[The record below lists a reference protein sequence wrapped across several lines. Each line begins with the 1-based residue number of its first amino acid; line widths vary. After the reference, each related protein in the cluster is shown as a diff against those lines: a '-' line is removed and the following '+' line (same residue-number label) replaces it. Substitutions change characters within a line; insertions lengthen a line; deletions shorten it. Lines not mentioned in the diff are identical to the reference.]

1 MTLVFLLT
9 AALFA
14 GLMAAESTV
23 ILSGRAVDVTT
34 NIGIAGASVEITDD
48 RKGVTVKKMQTAD
61 DGSFR
66 TDLPV
71 ATHFGLSIQAEG
83 YSSVAPVTQFFTGPD
98 SGNLVVPANHLDGVR
113 GVSAGCGLESSPIET
128 RMVGATG
135 SKTDCSDAARVAGDA
150 AASTWRTPSMAKRF
164 QSAAAAS
171 SLGWKKRTIP

>member
-14 GLMAAESTV
+14 GLLAGRTTV

-83 YSSVAPVTQFFTGPD
+83 YSSVAPVTQFFTLGPD
-98 SGNLVVPANHLDGVR
+98 SGNLKSDRRSFGIRALQDELSPTTLAIPSR
-113 GVSAGCGLESSPIET
+113 MCGCG
-128 RMVGATG
+128 
-135 SKTDCSDAARVAGDA
+135 
-150 AASTWRTPSMAKRF
+150 PSGP
-164 QSAAAAS
+164 
-171 SLGWKKRTIP
+171 LT